1 MGGLGLNPERFST
14 AVEFVAASARV
25 VVRGELD
32 LATAPALDNALTDV
46 IDRGARSLVLDVA
59 DLTFMDASGLR
70 VLITASN
77 RVGPDGGTLILRA
90 VPKPVLRV
98 LELTGFTH
106 LAEVLPDEAHD
117 HLGRE
122 QIDEAL
128 VAAAVGGA
136 RPATSSH
143 KRTVTAIPANNDVV
157 DGALRL
163 VVTLA
168 RATVGGADGVSVSL
182 QRQGRLSTV
191 AASDQ
196 TITDMDTGQYA
207 TGQGPCV
214 SAAVEG
220 RWFHV
225 ESLDDE
231 ERWPD
236 FIPQA
241 KSLGINAILSTPL
254 TASGTPIGALNIY
267 SRTSGAFAPADQE
280 LATIF
285 ATEASTIL
293 TDAGVDV
300 APDELAE
307 RFQHALQT
315 RQDIA
320 QAQGL
325 IMGRDGVNSHEAYT
339 TLRRVSVDSGVPLAD
354 IVRDLLSAAATGPQS
369 APTKDQP

>member
-1 MGGLGLNPERFST
+1 MNPEGFR
-14 AVEFVAASARV
+14 AVTEFVAASALV

-32 LATAPALDNALTDV
+32 LATAPALDDALTDV
-46 IDRGARSLVLDVA
+46 IDRGARALVLNVA
-59 DLTFMDASGLR
+59 DLAFMDASGLR
-70 VLITASN
+70 VLIAALN
-77 RVGPDGGTLILRA
+77 RVGPDGGTLSLRA
-90 VPKPVLRV
+90 VSKPVLRL

-106 LAEVLPDEAHD
+106 LAEVLQDEGHD

-122 QIDEAL
+122 QTGEAL
-128 VAAAVGGA
+128 VAAAVGVA
-136 RPATSSH
+136 RSAGSAQR
-143 KRTVTAIPANNDVV
+143 RTVTAIPANNDVV

-168 RATVGGADGVSVSL
+168 QVTIGGADGVSVSL
-182 QRQGRLSTV
+182 RRQGQLSTV

-231 ERWPD
+231 KRWPD
-236 FIPQA
+236 FIPRA
-241 KSLGINAILSTPL
+241 RSLGINSILSTPL

-267 SRTSGAFAPADQE
+267 SRTSGAFAPADQQ

-285 ATEASTIL
+285 AAEASKIL

-300 APDELAE
+300 TPDELAE
-307 RFQHALQT
+307 QIQHALET
-315 RQDIA
+315 RQHIA

-325 IMGRDGVNSHEAYT
+325 IMSRDGVTPYEAYT
-339 TLRRVSVDSGVPLAD
+339 TLRRVSANSGVSLAD
-354 IVRDLLSAAATGPQS
+354 VARDLVSSVAATPQP
-369 APTKDQP
+369 APMDDRP